1 LDRAAGTGTLFH
13 ADGSEKRS
21 GMWKDGMLE
30 GMGQHENGAKTLSA
44 CGADGARIRCSDAAY
59 FLCYSLLCSGYETN
73 LTADGPQRYDG
84 AFVRDQRHGLGR
96 LVLSMRPTPKEAQP
110 ENGPIGQPRE
120 VVLFEGQWNNN
131 QPLRGR
137 QINRKK
143 NEVYD
148 GYFDHWGGYS
158 GSGSLTLAD
167 GSLYRGKFRAGMRN
181 GRGAFTNA
189 TTGHVLDGNWEA
201 NMMQGFGAEWS
212 KEGKL
217 LQLGLWQDNELQ
229 TEQPV
234 PASALYDKH
243 GWTER
248 AREKATLF
256 YPDGSWSVKIMRMH
270 HHERDVFA
278 GCCGLAVMLTS

>member
-1 LDRAAGTGTLFH
+1 M
-13 ADGSEKRS
+13 S
-21 GMWKDGMLE
+21 
-30 GMGQHENGAKTLSA
+30 
-44 CGADGARIRCSDAAY
+44 
-59 FLCYSLLCSGYETN
+59 
-73 LTADGPQRYDG
+73 
-84 AFVRDQRHGLGR
+84 V
-96 LVLSMRPTPKEAQP
+96 RPTPKEVEQ
-110 ENGPIGQPRE
+110 EKGTIGEPRE

-137 QINRKK
+137 QINWKK

-189 TTGHVLDGNWEA
+189 ITGHVLDGNWEA

-256 YPDGSWSVKIMRMH
+256 YPDGSWSVQIMHVH
-270 HHERDVFA
+270 HYQRDVFA
-278 GCCGLAVMLTS
+278 HFHIHVAARCSFACAGTRALWIQPSASLTAPAASATTPTVLCARVAVLNTVRCTPRSAGVPRVSMGTVSHPLAWCMRATRVIDGRETYSTEKRMDLEK